1 MIERFKALASKL
13 LREFS
18 VSFVELRAMIDE
30 VGSANAFDSDTF
42 ILKNENMALQ
52 KTIEGLENELAE
64 ALEKEDQL
72 KADLEIVKQKYD
84 LLQSD
89 FETIDVQKQLL

>member
-1 MIERFKALASKL
+1 
-13 LREFS
+13 
-18 VSFVELRAMIDE
+18 MIDE
-30 VGSANAFDSDTF
+30 VGSANAFDSDAF

-72 KADLEIVKQKYD
+72 KADLEIVKQKLD
-84 LLQSD
+84 LL
-89 FETIDVQKQLL
+89 

>member
-30 VGSANAFDSDTF
+30 VGSANAFDSDAF

>member
-18 VSFVELRAMIDE
+18 VSFVELRALIDE
-30 VGSANAFDSDTF
+30 VGSANAFDSDAF

-72 KADLEIVKQKYD
+72 KADLEIVKQKLD